1 LEDVLFDESLILRK
15 EFNMKIHSM
24 REDVDIILRKRTRLS
39 NKKIREDKHPNT
51 LFVKCPSETCRGF
64 VDSKMKCEMCNTK
77 LCKNCHIVVTEEEH
91 TCKKEDVETVK
102 LLFTNTKNCPSC
114 KSLIFKIDGCDQMFC
129 TQCHTAFSWRTGE
142 IVNGRIHNPHYYE
155 YLRRTG
161 NAPREVGDI
170 PCGGIPHIRNI
181 CNTFS
186 MNSILAVIHRTCM
199 HIQYAEIPLYDV
211 NNVQDNRDL
220 RILYLNN
227 TISLEGF
234 KSDIQRREKARDKKR
249 EISTILNTF
258 LVVCSDVFRRALEER
273 NEDTSEFNS
282 IRDYTNEMLRDVSRV
297 FKCVVPV
304 ITAHWDVGR
313 QRDE

>member
-1 LEDVLFDESLILRK
+1 
-15 EFNMKIHSM
+15 
-24 REDVDIILRKRTRLS
+24 
-39 NKKIREDKHPNT
+39 
-51 LFVKCPSETCRGF
+51 
-64 VDSKMKCEMCNTK
+64 
-77 LCKNCHIVVTEEEH
+77 
-91 TCKKEDVETVK
+91 
-102 LLFTNTKNCPSC
+102 
-114 KSLIFKIDGCDQMFC
+114 
-129 TQCHTAFSWRTGE
+129 
-142 IVNGRIHNPHYYE
+142 
-155 YLRRTG
+155 
-161 NAPREVGDI
+161 
-170 PCGGIPHIRNI
+170 
-181 CNTFS
+181 
-186 MNSILAVIHRTCM
+186 M

-220 RILYLNN
+220 RIAYLNN